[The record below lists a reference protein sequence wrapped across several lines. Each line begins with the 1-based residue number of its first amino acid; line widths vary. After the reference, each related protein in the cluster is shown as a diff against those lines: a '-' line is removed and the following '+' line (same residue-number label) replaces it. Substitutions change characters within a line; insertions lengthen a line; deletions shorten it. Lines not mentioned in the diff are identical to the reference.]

1 MKPTIAQSFQLLMKE
16 RRMIVALS
24 ILLVTCLI
32 FIMYVAL
39 NIHQNELKIV
49 THYTAFGTTN
59 FYRDKWYY
67 LIGFAV
73 FGIMIAI
80 MHTLIALKLLVSHGV
95 EIALSFVW
103 VSVII
108 IIIAAAIA
116 YQVLKI
122 AALA

>member
-24 ILLVTCLI
+24 VLLITCLV
-32 FIMYVAL
+32 FIIYVAL

-73 FGIMIAI
+73 FGIMVAI

-95 EIALSFVW
+95 EIAISFVW

>member
-1 MKPTIAQSFQLLMKE
+1 MKPTFIQSIQLLSKE

-24 ILLVTCLI
+24 IMLVVCLI
-32 FIMYVAL
+32 FTIYVGL

-67 LIGFAV
+67 LLSFVV
-73 FGIMIAI
+73 FGIMVAVI
-80 MHTLIALKLLVSHGV
+80 HTLVALKLLVSRGT
-95 EIALSFVW
+95 ELALSFVW
-103 VSVII
+103 VSTII
-108 IIIAAAIA
+108 ITIAAATA